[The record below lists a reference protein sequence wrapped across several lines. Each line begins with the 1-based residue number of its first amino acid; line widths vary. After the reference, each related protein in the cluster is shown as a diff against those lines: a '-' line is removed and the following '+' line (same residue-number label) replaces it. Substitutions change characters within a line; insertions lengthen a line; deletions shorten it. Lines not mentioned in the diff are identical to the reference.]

1 MIDLTPSRRDT
12 KALTVAPEWTTAIQA
27 RYGNTEKML
36 TAFGVN
42 NQRYCALNTERA
54 LRGGVPSMARM
65 CVTYGDAIVA
75 GLLTGHLTAAVDNLG
90 EDRDMTDGDIR
101 RTAMAMCDIERV
113 RLLNFSSVIG
123 FFYRL
128 RNGEFEIFG
137 KMTPRKILEAM
148 QRYAH
153 EQHEYENRLRRR
165 IETEATEAAE
175 AERLRQSTPWAVIAR
190 RAGLSLERYP
200 TMGHYCLAVVS
211 GAQRELKLDLSPA
224 TPEELAL

>member
-75 GLLTGHLTAAVDNLG
+75 GLLTVHLTAAVDNLG

-148 QRYAH
+148 QRYAR

-165 IETEATEAAE
+165 IETEAAEAAE